1 MSFLFEY
8 WTCTNSLR
16 VDLER
21 QILGLTERLVF
32 GEQIGQKSL
41 GLGVKFKAKAV
52 VEVTEEEPQDLH
64 DGVLRDLHFDTVEGD
79 FQVFK
84 GTWRMHQVSPS
95 LAFLL

>member
-1 MSFLFEY
+1 M
-8 WTCTNSLR
+8 
-16 VDLER
+16 
-21 QILGLTERLVF
+21 
-32 GEQIGQKSL
+32 
-41 GLGVKFKAKAV
+41 KFKAKAV